1 MADLVYG
8 NCYLLT
14 CVRQCSHG
22 QNNGFSDE
30 LVTSAHHNVELREVS
45 YSQFSSRKHGNVRNK
60 TLFYL
65 KYPLFKLLFI
75 LNVEE
80 KYIYVYACFPSSI
93 DHFIPKESFL
103 TIKQKI

>member
-30 LVTSAHHNVELREVS
+30 LVTSVHHNVELREVS
-45 YSQFSSRKHGNVRNK
+45 CNRFSSKKHGNVRNR
-60 TLFYL
+60 TLFL
-65 KYPLFKLLFI
+65 KKTQLFKSLLFI

-80 KYIYVYACFPSSI
+80 KYIYV
-93 DHFIPKESFL
+93 
-103 TIKQKI
+103 